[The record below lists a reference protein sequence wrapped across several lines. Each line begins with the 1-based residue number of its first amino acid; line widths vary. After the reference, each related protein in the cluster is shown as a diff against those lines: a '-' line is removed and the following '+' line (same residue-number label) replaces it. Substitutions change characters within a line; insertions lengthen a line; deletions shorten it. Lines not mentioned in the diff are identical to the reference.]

1 MIKVKNDLLFQRQAT
16 ISADNVVLYRLI
28 AKAMLKRLSE
38 RTFALTLDVSKQ

>member
-16 ISADNVVLYRLI
+16 ISADNMVLYRLI

-38 RTFALTLDVSKQ
+38 RTFSLASNVYK